1 MGKAIPEEDL
11 KVGNLKQ
18 YIMPEDY
25 QPIKQ
30 VSILVIYLP
39 TGRSLA
45 EVSDGFFGSGSVM
58 SSRLD

>member
-11 KVGNLKQ
+11 NAGNLKQ

-45 EVSDGFFGSGSVM
+45 EVSVGLFGSGSVM

>member
-1 MGKAIPEEDL
+1 MGKVIPEEDL
-11 KVGNLKQ
+11 KAGNLKQ

-45 EVSDGFFGSGSVM
+45 EVSVGLFGSGSVM
-58 SSRLD
+58 CSQLG